1 MIMFLRGPDVDWFSD
16 LKLAADIPI
25 SSFRLCMR
33 ADPPAVFWSMLFSAI
48 DAMPLAVRDISIVA
62 TDLVPNGFNELV
74 KPAQWSSLASSL
86 KRFESLET
94 FGVTFA
100 GMDDFRLSVPARKVF
115 GEDFGRA
122 LKEREKLFAAEGV
135 KASVRLG
142 FVLDPEGV

>member
-1 MIMFLRGPDVDWFSD
+1 
-16 LKLAADIPI
+16 
-25 SSFRLCMR
+25 
-33 ADPPAVFWSMLFSAI
+33 
-48 DAMPLAVRDISIVA
+48 MP
-62 TDLVPNGFNELV
+62 TGFNELV

-135 KASVRLG
+135 KATARLG